1 MQNLTAETCS
11 VIPETSYAIHAALL
25 GAALPIASNLFI
37 VARPYDVYIVRT
49 SRAILVST
57 VVSMISVSA
66 LLLVLH

>member
-11 VIPETSYAIHAALL
+11 VIPETSYAIH
-25 GAALPIASNLFI
+25 AALPIASNLFI

-49 SRAILVST
+49 SSAILVST

-66 LLLVLH
+66 LLVLH